1 VDGTVAGETLTI
13 ESGVTPG
20 ERKRLV
26 VLAALCVPGAVAAAT
41 LALDHAT
48 TRVLRSA
55 LTTWGFIGG
64 VIGLAAFLCGFVSI
78 LTWPGVVLLGAR
90 SFRIPG
96 LTWPSRGVILAGC
109 VVATYSAL
117 YFAIWFIIIPL
128 RAW

>member
-1 VDGTVAGETLTI
+1 VAGETLTI

-20 ERKRLV
+20 ERKRLA
-26 VLAALCVPGAVAAAT
+26 VLTALCVPGVVAAGT
-41 LALDHAT
+41 LALDNVT

-64 VIGLAAFLCGFVSI
+64 VIGLAAFLSGVVSI
-78 LTWPGVVLLGAR
+78 LTWPGVLLLGAR

-96 LTWPSRGVILAGC
+96 LTWPSRGVILTGC
-109 VVATYSAL
+109 IVATYSAL

-128 RAW
+128 RAR